1 MAFLIKI
8 LSKNGYNYFFSLINY
23 HSIFSQS
30 KTKNNHLEVAHDTNI
45 VHTKIKKTIVI
56 LSMVSIAMVPVI
68 GLSSFC
74 SSKVVP
80 MTSEVHANGYG
91 DGHCTKCGLSNGIYN
106 CKRFVPTNN
115 YSSICTCGHSK
126 AAHAYR

>member
-8 LSKNGYNYFFSLINY
+8 LSKNGYNYFFSLING
-23 HSIFSQS
+23 QS

-45 VHTKIKKTIVI
+45 VHTKMKTIVI
-56 LSMVSIAMVPVI
+56 LSMVSIAMVSVI

-115 YSSICTCGHSK
+115 HSTICTCGHSK

>member
-1 MAFLIKI
+1 MEGYLHI
-8 LSKNGYNYFFSLINY
+8 LYLINRQ
-23 HSIFSQS
+23 I
-30 KTKNNHLEVAHDTNI
+30 TNLEVAHDTNI
-45 VHTKIKKTIVI
+45 VHTKMKKTIVI
-56 LSMVSIAMVPVI
+56 LSMVSIAMVSVI

-91 DGHCTKCGLSNGIYN
+91 DGHCTKCGLSNGSYN

-115 YSSICTCGHSK
+115 HPSICTCGHPK
-126 AAHAYR
+126 AAHAYK

>member
-1 MAFLIKI
+1 MAFFIKI
-8 LSKNGYNYFFSLINY
+8 LSKNGYNSFFSLING
-23 HSIFSQS
+23 QS
-30 KTKNNHLEVAHDTNI
+30 KAKNNHLEVAHDTDI
-45 VHTKIKKTIVI
+45 VHTKMKKTIVI
-56 LSMVSIAMVPVI
+56 LSMASIAMVSVI

-91 DGHCTKCGLSNGIYN
+91 DGHCTKCGLSNGSYN

-115 YSSICTCGHSK
+115 HPSICTCGHPK
-126 AAHAYR
+126 AAHAYK